1 MSLSVDPMV
10 LKLAR
15 KKLEEYLEEDAWV
28 GDITSQVLDIS
39 GRQEAVI
46 FAKSEGVLAGTT
58 FVKEIFKMLDPDSY
72 VIERLRE
79 GEEFSPGDELLVV
92 VSEVK
97 ALLTGERLSLNLL
110 QRLSGIAH
118 FTRKLV
124 RILEGTKI
132 QLLDTRK
139 TTPGF
144 RLFEKY
150 AVRVGG
156 GRNHRIGLFDGI
168 IIKDNHIKAAGG
180 IKKAVR
186 MAKRKANPL
195 LKIEVET
202 SNIEEVEEAVES
214 GADVIMLDNM
224 SKEEMEE
231 AIKIIRGADNRILI
245 EASGNIDENRLREI
259 RDLDLDFVSSGAII
273 HSSPWCDLSKEL
285 RVVPVNPEF

>member
-1 MSLSVDPMV
+1 MV

-15 KKLEEYLEEDAWV
+15 KKLEEFLEEDAWV

-39 GRQEAVI
+39 GKQEAVI
-46 FAKSEGVLAGTT
+46 YAKSEGVLAGTT
-58 FVKEIFKMLDPDSY
+58 FVKEIFKMLDPESY

-79 GEEFSPGDELLVV
+79 GEEFSRGEELLVV

-118 FTRKLV
+118 FTRRFVK
-124 RILEGTKI
+124 ILEGTKI

-180 IKKAVR
+180 IRKAVEMAR
-186 MAKRKANPL
+186 MKANPL

-202 SNIEEVEEAVES
+202 TNLEEVEEAVES
-214 GADVIMLDNM
+214 GADMIMLDNM
-224 SKEEMEE
+224 SKDQMVK
-231 AIKIIRGADNRILI
+231 AIEIIRKYDKNIKI
-245 EASGNIDENRLREI
+245 EASGNINEEKLKEI

-285 RVVPVNPEF
+285 RVVPAAPEF